1 MQHVMIVRSSHLQG
15 GHQALSYFNKLENKN
30 FILIYFI
37 FDGVNLAN
45 KHIELPTDEPNI
57 SQSWQEL
64 ASKYDFNLKVCA
76 ASAAR
81 RGIVEDNLAERF
93 SFGSIGELVEA
104 CEKADKVH
112 CI

>member
-15 GHQALSYFNKLENKN
+15 GYQALNYFNKLENKN

-45 KHIELPTDEPNI
+45 KHIELPTDEPNL
-57 SQSWQEL
+57 SQAWVDL
-64 ASKYDFNLKVCA
+64 AYRYDFDLKVCA

-81 RGIVEDNLAERF
+81 RGLVEENLAERF
-93 SFGSIGELVEA
+93 SFGSLGELVEA

-112 CI
+112 SI